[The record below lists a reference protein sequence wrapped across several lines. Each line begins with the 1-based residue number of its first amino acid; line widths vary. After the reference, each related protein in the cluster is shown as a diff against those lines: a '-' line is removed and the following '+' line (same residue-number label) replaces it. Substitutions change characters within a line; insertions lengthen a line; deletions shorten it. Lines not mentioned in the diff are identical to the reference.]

1 MGEGGE
7 RMSKPIIDPEITVK
21 VNARELTRKL
31 NQLDFTKMSVVDV
44 KEYIREHITVSSIG
58 SKGDIRLYLD
68 LKE

>member
-1 MGEGGE
+1 
-7 RMSKPIIDPEITVK
+7 MSKPIIDPEITVK

-44 KEYIREHITVSSIG
+44 KEYIKENLTVSSIG
-58 SKGDIRLYLD
+58 SKEDIRLYLD